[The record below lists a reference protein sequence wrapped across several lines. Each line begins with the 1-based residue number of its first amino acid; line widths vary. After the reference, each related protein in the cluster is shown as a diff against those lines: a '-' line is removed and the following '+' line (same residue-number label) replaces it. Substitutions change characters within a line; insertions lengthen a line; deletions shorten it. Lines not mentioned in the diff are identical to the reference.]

1 MGEIGTM
8 ERRYAVPPS
17 TLSEPATRYRTTED
31 LHAWSIYRQNLNSDF
46 TDSAL
51 GASEKSQPPF
61 GNFQLRESTVQT
73 ILNHPKYGP
82 RERQSEL
89 GNNIFSYLRFGLP
102 RVFPPSRV
110 NHDGSSGYDSS
121 DDGSP
126 CMDGRRARSD
136 PDFRNHVIRQDN
148 HEAETSFVRPERRLK
163 ASSEADLLSHEIY
176 NHQDGRNTK
185 QRVMRAQH
193 ESRDGYNRD
202 PMPGAIGHLERRSH
216 AGSHIS
222 LISRSSRA
230 RQEVHGD
237 ARSDGFYGHDTPI
250 LNDKF
255 FPKDTFYSTLPS
267 GESGNTPLKHPHLQV
282 RDLAYEIDRSSS
294 FQRLCG
300 GARTKMRL
308 LDGLSFE
315 VRGGEIL
322 AIMATTTLEGTTILN
337 ILANQYRKWQCHL
350 YGDIIVNGLHM
361 TPPDLEHC
369 VAYIQ
374 KDSEF
379 SPDMSVRQTLL
390 FTSLLQEPSDSNRN
404 RDTKG
409 RINALL
415 EDLGLGQVKHT
426 RVHDL
431 TESEKRRLN
440 VACRLMLDTDIVLLD
455 QPTKGMD
462 IFDSFFLVE
471 YLRQWASRGRIVI
484 LTIHP
489 PTYEIFTMISR
500 VALVST
506 GRMLYHG
513 KRKDMLTYFAYI
525 DLPCPAYKNPSDY
538 YLDLVTLDNLSPEAM
553 LESSQRIEN
562 LIEIFRRRQEALS
575 DPGPPA
581 MPPSTVKRANFFTQV
596 LALWI
601 RVLIYMFPY
610 NILHFVSDVFLSSL
624 MSILVGVIY
633 WKVRGGLEQEFVL
646 DRIGVYY
653 VIMGVALLPMML
665 NYVTDV
671 WRDKASV
678 SRDFR
683 DGLYSRFA
691 YIMSKVTYSLP
702 PAAAVCLSYIVPVYS
717 IAGLDTDARV
727 NSFGVYI
734 GYNLLYLLTI
744 RMLFMA
750 LGWMFSSRHL
760 AAGLGGIILTLCA
773 TTAGYT
779 VHFTDLSLVL
789 SWFQWVSPMRWMME
803 QIVRWEFTGKH
814 NTIGNVTKYFCTRNP
829 VIQQENSI
837 LVKADCGI
845 LSDIHALRL
854 HQYRTTWPL
863 YLPIIVTLA
872 FHLAWFLIGLFA
884 FFMFNQQ
891 PKQTR
896 KRTAV

>member
-1 MGEIGTM
+1 
-8 ERRYAVPPS
+8 
-17 TLSEPATRYRTTED
+17 
-31 LHAWSIYRQNLNSDF
+31 
-46 TDSAL
+46 
-51 GASEKSQPPF
+51 
-61 GNFQLRESTVQT
+61 
-73 ILNHPKYGP
+73 
-82 RERQSEL
+82 
-89 GNNIFSYLRFGLP
+89 
-102 RVFPPSRV
+102 
-110 NHDGSSGYDSS
+110 
-121 DDGSP
+121 
-126 CMDGRRARSD
+126 
-136 PDFRNHVIRQDN
+136 
-148 HEAETSFVRPERRLK
+148 
-163 ASSEADLLSHEIY
+163 
-176 NHQDGRNTK
+176 
-185 QRVMRAQH
+185 
-193 ESRDGYNRD
+193 
-202 PMPGAIGHLERRSH
+202 
-216 AGSHIS
+216 
-222 LISRSSRA
+222 
-230 RQEVHGD
+230 
-237 ARSDGFYGHDTPI
+237 
-250 LNDKF
+250 
-255 FPKDTFYSTLPS
+255 
-267 GESGNTPLKHPHLQV
+267 
-282 RDLAYEIDRSSS
+282 
-294 FQRLCG
+294 
-300 GARTKMRL
+300 
-308 LDGLSFE
+308 
-315 VRGGEIL
+315 
-322 AIMATTTLEGTTILN
+322 
-337 ILANQYRKWQCHL
+337 
-350 YGDIIVNGLHM
+350 
-361 TPPDLEHC
+361 
-369 VAYIQ
+369 
-374 KDSEF
+374 
-379 SPDMSVRQTLL
+379 
-390 FTSLLQEPSDSNRN
+390 
-404 RDTKG
+404 
-409 RINALL
+409 INALL

-513 KRKDMLTYFAYI
+513 KRRDMLPYFAYI

-562 LIEIFRRRQEALS
+562 LMEIFRRRQEALS

-581 MPPSTVKRANFFTQV
+581 MPPPTVKRANFFTQV

-624 MSILVGVIY
+624 MSVLVGVIY

-683 DGLYSRFA
+683 DGLYSRLA

-734 GYNLLYLLTI
+734 AYNLLYLLTI

-760 AAGLGGIILTLCA
+760 AAGLAGIILTLCA

-803 QIVRWEFTGKH
+803 QIVRWEFTGK
-814 NTIGNVTKYFCTRNP
+814 NNEIGNITKYYCTRNP
-829 VIQQENSI
+829 VIQQENGI

-845 LSDIHALRL
+845 LSDAHALRL

-863 YLPIIVTLA
+863 YQPIIVTLA

-884 FFMFNQQ
+884 FFVFNQQ
-891 PKQTR
+891 PKQPR
-896 KRTAV
+896 KRTAN